1 MSPDERSTVL
11 LSVSS
16 FGEADDAPLRL
27 LEQAGLEVLPNP
39 HGRRL
44 SEQEVAELACDV
56 DALIAGTEPL
66 TAAVLERAP
75 RLRVISRVGV
85 GLENI
90 DLDAALRHGIAVR
103 NTPDALTDAVA
114 ELTLGG
120 LLSVLRKIGAMDRAM
135 HAGRWERQMG
145 SLLRERTVGIV
156 GLGRIGRRLA
166 ELLAPFDVRLLACDP
181 APNEAAAAAVGAE
194 LVDLDELLAEAD
206 VVSLHLP
213 GGEGTLVGAAELA
226 RMKTGAVLVNA
237 SRGGLVDEDA
247 LRAALSEGRLAGAYL
262 DTFAAEPYDGPLAG
276 MENVVLTPHAGSY
289 AAEARARMEEEAVR
303 NLLDELGEPGR

>member
-135 HAGRWERQMG
+135 HSGRWERQMG

-166 ELLAPFDVRLLACDP
+166 ELLAPFDVPLLACDP

-213 GGEGTLVGAAELA
+213 GGEGTLVGAPELA

-262 DTFAAEPYDGPLAG
+262 DTFAAEPYDGPLAA